1 MSSKK
6 VLIIVLAASAVLLA
20 LGTGFQLAR
29 AQTQARIPISSAVP
43 YTSNQEGG
51 SGLSQEYTI
60 QSGTIAGGNY
70 QLTTLCRKVSNTAGN
85 GNYRLENLTGSWLLG
100 DCCCTYFPVI
110 KR

>member
-20 LGTGFQLAR
+20 LGIGSQIAR
-29 AQTQARIPISSAVP
+29 AQAQARIPIRSEAP
-43 YTSNQEGG
+43 FASNQEGG
-51 SGLSQEYTI
+51 SGLSLEYTV

-70 QLTTLCRKVSNTAGN
+70 QLTSLCRRVSNTSGN
-85 GNYRLENLTGSWLLG
+85 GNYWLENLTGSWLLG